1 MNVTPS
7 KSVPPPADGDRR
19 NFLVKTTAVVLGG
32 IVSLVPF
39 LIGLAAALDPLRRK
53 SDSGNFVRIAPLDA
67 VPADGVPRRFA
78 VLSDRTDA
86 WTKFPNEPIG
96 SIYLRRTGD
105 QIEALNS
112 ICPHA
117 GCFVDFVPAADCYKC
132 PCHNSA
138 FKIDGA
144 IIQPSPSPRAMDSL
158 KVDIREDAA
167 GKMVWVQF
175 ENFYTGIS
183 EKLPKA

>member
-1 MNVTPS
+1 MSAMPS
-7 KSVPPPADGDRR
+7 KSAPPTASNDRR
-19 NFLVKTTAVVLGG
+19 NFLVKAGAVVIGG
-32 IVSLVPF
+32 IVSIVPF
-39 LIGLAAALDPLRRK
+39 VIGLAAALDPLRRK

-78 VLSDRTDA
+78 VLADRTDA
-86 WTKFPNEPIG
+86 WTKFQNEPIG

-117 GCFVDFVPAADCYKC
+117 GCFVDFVATADCYKC
-132 PCHNSA
+132 PCHNST

-158 KVDIREDAA
+158 KVDVRDDAA